1 MTKQVLRFD
10 RGEAKTAEK
19 TPQGFLRVPAYVTRT
34 GVFTYKTGEGKT
46 IREFRPASEVF
57 SKESMDS
64 LAGAPVTL
72 KHPPQML
79 SPKNVKKYQVGYAIE
94 QARQDGDKISIPLV
108 VADESAIDAV
118 EKNGLREVSCGYY
131 ADSVAEP
138 GVFDGQPYDFI
149 QKNIRYNHIAIV
161 EKGRAGSDVRIR
173 LDAEDAV
180 MELEVEIALSGQDS
194 DEDDDEQEEETQ
206 METITLN
213 GKEFQCSPELK
224 AALIAELNK
233 TKVSEDELSKAKD
246 AVTSLQNEKA
256 ELVKNNEA
264 TQAKLDAASDELK
277 KRNDAAPDEKKIRDL
292 AKARMGLEKIANHIL
307 PKEQTEKLDSMAD
320 VEIKRAVILMDSPT
334 AQLEGKSDVY
344 IDTRFDSV
352 AEKVRA
358 RTDFNTNF
366 GKAITVHDIRKDEAE
381 PNSSSARRK
390 AREADEK
397 EWQKPLSS
405 TKE

>member
-1 MTKQVLRFD
+1 MTQVLRFD
-10 RGEAKTAEK
+10 RGEARSAEK
-19 TPQGFLRVPAYVTRT
+19 TLQGFLRVPAYVTRT

-46 IREFRPASEVF
+46 IREYRPASEVF

-94 QARQDGDKISIPLV
+94 KAKQDGDKISIALV
-108 VADESAIDAV
+108 VADEDAINAI
-118 EKNGLREVSCGYY
+118 EESGLREVSCGYY
-131 ADSVAEP
+131 ADSVPES
-138 GVFDGQPYDFI
+138 GVFDGQAYDFI

-173 LDAEDAV
+173 LDAGDAV
-180 MELEVEIALSGQDS
+180 MDFDLEANPKDEIKKTS
-194 DEDDDEQEEETQ
+194 DDNKIEEEHK
-206 METITLN
+206 METITIN
-213 GKEFQCSPELK
+213 GKDFQCSPELK
-224 AALIAELNK
+224 AAIIAELNK
-233 TKVSEDELSKAKD
+233 AKQSEDELQKTKD
-246 AVTSLQNEKA
+246 SVTSLQTEKA
-256 ELVKNNEA
+256 DLSKTHEA
-264 TQAKLDAASDELK
+264 TQAKLDVANEELK
-277 KRNDAAPDEKKIRDL
+277 KRTDAAPDDKKIREL
-292 AKARMGLEKIANHIL
+292 AKARMGLEKIATHIL
-307 PKEQTEKLDSMAD
+307 PKEQTEKLDTMEDAQ
-320 VEIKRAVILMDSPT
+320 IKRAVILVDSPT

-358 RTDFNTNF
+358 RADFNSNF
-366 GKAITVHDIRKDEAE
+366 GKALTVHDIRKDEAE
-381 PNSSSARRK
+381 PNSASARRK
-390 AREADEK
+390 SRDADEK